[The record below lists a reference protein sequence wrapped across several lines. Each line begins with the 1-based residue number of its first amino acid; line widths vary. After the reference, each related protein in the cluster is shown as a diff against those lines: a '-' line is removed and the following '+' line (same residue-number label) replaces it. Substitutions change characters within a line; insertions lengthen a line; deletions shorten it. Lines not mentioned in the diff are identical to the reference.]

1 MYLINVIINMIITV
15 IYFIIFCCFLN
26 FSLQK
31 HFIVLLLRLEFIL
44 VTVFTILIFKTYYL
58 LGLIFLSLGACEGA
72 LGLSLLIR
80 MSSIKNKHFI
90 NSFSIT
96 KC

>member
-1 MYLINVIINMIITV
+1 MIIR
-15 IYFIIFCCFLN
+15 ILYFIIFCCFLN

-44 VTVFTILIFKTYYL
+44 VTVFTILIFKTFYL

-72 LGLSLLIR
+72 LGLSLLIS
-80 MSSIKNKHFI
+80 MSSIKNKYFI
-90 NSFSIT
+90 NRFFVT

>member
-1 MYLINVIINMIITV
+1 MIITL

-44 VTVFTILIFKTYYL
+44 VTIFIILIFKTFYL
-58 LGLIFLSLGACEGA
+58 LGLILLSLGACEGA

-80 MSSIKNKHFI
+80 MSRIKNKYYI
-90 NSFSIT
+90 NRFSIV